1 MSLIRRETAEIDRK
15 LTDQSEYSMWNSSV
29 PSDVDYVYAGV
40 EAACAVAAVV
50 GNALVVCVFARY
62 VVLRTVTNYYVISLA
77 VADLLVGLVGIPS
90 AISTSVGLPR
100 DFHAC
105 LLMTSLLMLLC
116 TGSIFSL
123 VAVTLDRFW
132 AIMYPFSYTTTMT
145 TRKALAVIAAC
156 WTLATVIGLLPVMG
170 WNRGRPP
177 EARCFFMEV
186 MAQRYLVFIFVFTIV
201 APSIVMAIA
210 YARIYRV
217 VKQQVG

>member
-1 MSLIRRETAEIDRK
+1 MST
-15 LTDQSEYSMWNSSV
+15 SSV
-29 PSDVDYVYAGV
+29 PIDVDYVYAAV
-40 EAACAVAAVV
+40 EGACAVAAVV
-50 GNALVVCVFARY
+50 GNALVVCVFCRY

-90 AISTSVGLPR
+90 AIATSVGLPR
-100 DFHAC
+100 DFYTC

-116 TGSIFSL
+116 TSSIFSL
-123 VAVTLDRFW
+123 VAITIDRFW
-132 AIMYPFSYTTTMT
+132 AIMYPFSYTVTMT
-145 TRKALAVIAAC
+145 NRKAMMVIAAC
-156 WTLATVIGLLPVMG
+156 WTLATVIGLMPVMG

-201 APSIVMAIA
+201 VPSIVMAIA

-217 VKQQVG
+217 VKQQVS